1 MDGRRPRRRE
11 ARGDRT
17 RPTGR
22 LIHLT
27 RSDLDRSRQP
37 SSAVSG
43 ESAGAPWATDLAW
56 LYRAVLGSATL
67 GAVSTPVRLFLVSP
81 ALAVRRALARAL
93 DAEAAIDVVGEASTS
108 SEALVRVRAA
118 RPDVVLA
125 GSRLR
130 DPDPVEMCR
139 LLLSD
144 VPDLHVLIVDVDEDQ
159 KFAGRAFSAGAAGV
173 VPDTADEPDLVDAI
187 ETAASGQMVMSTK
200 ALMRILNAENEAA
213 NDPLAHLTP
222 LERELFELVGQ
233 GLSNGEIAGEM
244 RLAPGTVR
252 NYVSRLLRK
261 LAFERRAQVVALAA
275 RRSLADTRRQGTLGQ
290 R

>member
-1 MDGRRPRRRE
+1 
-11 ARGDRT
+11 
-17 RPTGR
+17 
-22 LIHLT
+22 
-27 RSDLDRSRQP
+27 
-37 SSAVSG
+37 
-43 ESAGAPWATDLAW
+43 
-56 LYRAVLGSATL
+56 
-67 GAVSTPVRLFLVSP
+67 VSTPVRLFLVSP

-139 LLLSD
+139 LLLSA

-159 KFAGRAFSAGAAGV
+159 KFAGKAFSAGASGV

-187 ETAASGQMVMSTK
+187 ETAASGRMVMSTK
-200 ALMRILNAENEAA
+200 ALMQILHAGNEAA
-213 NDPLAHLTP
+213 KDPLAHLTP

-233 GLSNGEIAGEM
+233 GLSNGEIADVIG
-244 RLAPGTVR
+244 LAPGTVR

-275 RRSLADTRRQGTLGQ
+275 RLNPA
-290 R
+290 

>member
-1 MDGRRPRRRE
+1 V
-11 ARGDRT
+11 
-17 RPTGR
+17 
-22 LIHLT
+22 
-27 RSDLDRSRQP
+27 
-37 SSAVSG
+37 SA
-43 ESAGAPWATDLAW
+43 
-56 LYRAVLGSATL
+56 
-67 GAVSTPVRLFLVSP
+67 PVRLFLVSP

-93 DAEAAIDVVGEASTS
+93 DGEAAIDVVGEATTS

-130 DPDPVEMCR
+130 DPDAVEMCR

-144 VPDLHVLIVDVDEDQ
+144 VPGLHVLIVDVDEDE
-159 KFAGRAFSAGAAGV
+159 KFAGAAFSAGASGV

-187 ETAASGQMVMSTK
+187 ETAASGRMVMSTK

-213 NDPLAHLTP
+213 NDPLANLTP

-233 GLSNGEIAGEM
+233 GLSNGEIAEKM

-261 LAFERRAQVVALAA
+261 LALDRRAQVVALAA
-275 RRSLADTRRQGTLGQ
+275 RRRPG
-290 R
+290 

>member
-1 MDGRRPRRRE
+1 VYVPQTS
-11 ARGDRT
+11 ART
-17 RPTGR
+17 R
-22 LIHLT
+22 
-27 RSDLDRSRQP
+27 SSRQAAATARVP
-37 SSAVSG
+37 LLLDEVAGFTQAAVGRWVHSR
-43 ESAGAPWATDLAW
+43 ATDFERH
-56 LYRAVLGSATL
+56 YRAVLRSATL
-67 GAVSTPVRLFLVSP
+67 GVVSVPVRLFLVSP

-93 DAEAAIDVVGEASTS
+93 DGEAAIDVVGEASTS

-125 GSRLR
+125 GSRLQ
-130 DPDPVEMCR
+130 DPDTVEMCR

-144 VPDLHVLIVDVDEDQ
+144 APDLHVLIVDVDEDQ
-159 KFAGRAFSAGAAGV
+159 KFAGAAFSAGASGV

-187 ETAASGQMVMSTK
+187 ETAASGRMVMSTK

-213 NDPLAHLTP
+213 KDPLATLTP

-233 GLSNGEIAGEM
+233 GLSNGEIADAM

-275 RRSLADTRRQGTLGQ
+275 RRNPG
-290 R
+290 